1 MWKYRGCN
9 RKSKED
15 EGVMSESIHLKII
28 SAGVEFTAVE
38 IKELYI
44 PAYYGQAGILENHLP
59 FITMLGFGEVSYK
72 DINDR
77 KHYLFVDGGFLENR
91 NNKIFL
97 LADELE
103 LGEDL
108 DRHSINERLS
118 EVELTIKS
126 ALKGDISPDELEKKI
141 KEQKAL
147 RSKLDII
154 DKLDKGN

>member
-1 MWKYRGCN
+1 
-9 RKSKED
+9 
-15 EGVMSESIHLKII
+15 MSESIHLKII

>member
-1 MWKYRGCN
+1 
-9 RKSKED
+9 
-15 EGVMSESIHLKII
+15 MSESIQLNII
-28 SAGVEFTAVE
+28 SAGVDFANVE

-59 FITMLGFGEVSYK
+59 FITMLDFGEVAYR

-77 KHYLFVDGGFLENR
+77 KHYLFVNGGFLENR

-108 DRHSINERLS
+108 DGENINEKLS
-118 EVELTIKS
+118 EIERAIKS
-126 ALKGDISPDELEKKI
+126 SLKGDISPDELKRKI

-154 DKLDKGN
+154 DKVNKKN

>member
-1 MWKYRGCN
+1 
-9 RKSKED
+9 
-15 EGVMSESIHLKII
+15 MSESIQLNII
-28 SAGVEFTAVE
+28 SAGVEFTNVE

-59 FITMLGFGEVSYK
+59 FIAMLDFGEVAYR
-72 DINDR
+72 DIHDK

-97 LADELE
+97 IADELE

-108 DRHSINERLS
+108 DKNGINERLS
-118 EVELTIKS
+118 EVARAIKS
-126 ALKGDISPDELEKKI
+126 SLKGDISPDELEKKI

-154 DKLDKGN
+154 DKVNKGN